1 MREHPVYHL
10 IKAQTLKKM
19 GELSEAIKTL
29 QMARNLPGMRKH
41 TASSKAKGK
50 RIEVDTSDRVA
61 VFLELVEAHCLN
73 GEPVRSQTYPETISS
88 IC

>member
-10 IKAQTLKKM
+10 IKAQTQKKM

-41 TASSKAKGK
+41 AASSKTKGK

-88 IC
+88 IR

>member
-10 IKAQTLKKM
+10 IKAQTQKKM

-41 TASSKAKGK
+41 TASSKMKGK
-50 RIEVDTSDRVA
+50 RIEIDASDRVA